1 MASRRYENA
10 GHGGRGRSKSILFP
24 PMAAHHTV
32 RPRSRARQNDQKM
45 NEKARLIDLLIHDM
59 TGPLSIVATATNNL
73 RYKADRYG
81 PLTDGQKRLLERIL
95 RNADKAQNLIQEMIE
110 ILRSEEG
117 VFRKAYFSVETTVK
131 KSLLDALEITVPE
144 ITEKLY
150 DVKNREEFQ
159 AVLRE
164 HGISIEISGRYR
176 ESPFCHDERKVQ
188 QILRNLMSNA
198 MKYRRKRMRVNIS
211 GEADLAIL
219 VEDDGMGIPPEERE
233 AVFAPFVQLKDQRNS
248 NTPGL
253 GFGLAGVKTLVEA
266 MGGEIELESRE
277 GTGTR
282 FIVRIPPHSSVHNA
296 IRSRK

>member
-1 MASRRYENA
+1 MKGFEIKKNVSGNERLSDDR
-10 GHGGRGRSKSILFP
+10 
-24 PMAAHHTV
+24 MT
-32 RPRSRARQNDQKM
+32 
-45 NEKARLIDLLIHDM
+45 NEKERLFDLLIHDL
-59 TGPLSIVATATNNL
+59 TSPLAIVSTS
-73 RYKADRYG
+73 ADHLLQKTDRHG
-81 PLTDGQKRLLERIL
+81 PLTDQQRRMIDRIL
-95 RNADKAQNLIQEMIE
+95 RNAHKAQKLLEEMVE

-117 VFRKAYFSVETTVK
+117 LFQKEFFSIEEILRE
-131 KSLLDALEITVPE
+131 SLLDVLEMCIPNAVE
-144 ITEKLY
+144 RLCQVINL
-150 DVKNREEFQ
+150 EELQ
-159 AVLRE
+159 NNLKE
-164 HGISIEISGRYR
+164 HGIFVEITGKYCRTSFY
-176 ESPFCHDERKVQ
+176 HDQNKIQ

-198 MKYRRKRMRVNIS
+198 MKYRRERMRVNIS

-253 GFGLAGVKTLVEA
+253 GFGLAGVKTLVET
-266 MGGEIELESRE
+266 MGGEIEWESRE

>member
-1 MASRRYENA
+1 MLDTEGAVAVRVTLVPQMA
-10 GHGGRGRSKSILFP
+10 GHR
-24 PMAAHHTV
+24 TV
-32 RPRSRARQNDQKM
+32 RSHSRESHDDQKM
-45 NEKARLIDLLIHDM
+45 NERARLIDLLIHDM
-59 TGPLSIVATATNNL
+59 SGPLSIVAAATNNL
-73 RYKADRYG
+73 RYKGDRYG

-95 RNADKAQNLIQEMIE
+95 RNADKAQNLIQEMLE
-110 ILRSEEG
+110 ILCSEGG

-144 ITEKLY
+144 ISEKLY
-150 DVKNREEFQ
+150 DVKDREEFQ
-159 AVLRE
+159 GVLRE

-198 MKYRRKRMRVNIS
+198 MKYRRERMRVNIS

-233 AVFAPFVQLKDQRNS
+233 AVFARFVQLKDQRNS
-248 NTPGL
+248 NTAGL

-282 FIVRIPPHSSVHNA
+282 FIVRIPPSISS
-296 IRSRK
+296 

>member
-1 MASRRYENA
+1 MLDTEGA
-10 GHGGRGRSKSILFP
+10 GAVGVTLFP

-32 RPRSRARQNDQKM
+32 RPRSRERHDDQKM
-45 NEKARLIDLLIHDM
+45 NEKARLIDLLIHDIS
-59 TGPLSIVATATNNL
+59 GPLSIVAAATNNL

-110 ILRSEEG
+110 ILASRGG
-117 VFRKAYFSVETTVK
+117 VFRKAHFSVETAVK
-131 KSLLDALEITVPE
+131 KSLLDALEFTVPE
-144 ITEKLY
+144 IAEKLY
-150 DVKNREEFQ
+150 DVRNREDFQ

-164 HGISIEISGRYR
+164 HGISIDICGRYR
-176 ESPFCHDERKVQ
+176 ESTFCHDERKLQ

-198 MKYRRKRMRVNIS
+198 MKYRRERMRVNIS
-211 GEADLAIL
+211 GEADLVIL
-219 VEDDGMGIPPEERE
+219 VEDDGMGIPPEQRE
-233 AVFAPFVQLKDQRNS
+233 AVFAPFAQLKDQRTS

-253 GFGLAGVKTLVEA
+253 GFGLTGVKTLVEA

-282 FIVRIPPHSSVHNA
+282 FIVRIPPHSPVHNA
-296 IRSRK
+296 IRSKN